1 MPVEDGEEESL
12 HAVGEQPRL
21 EAAAEEADE
30 AVLIHDVS
38 HHLWV
43 GDHVRERLS
52 RRLDNPEGIQAARIL
67 PCKKTAIVNVI

>member
-30 AVLIHDVS
+30 AVLVHDVS
-38 HHLWV
+38 HHL
-43 GDHVRERLS
+43 R
-52 RRLDNPEGIQAARIL
+52 
-67 PCKKTAIVNVI
+67 